1 MSPFGAD
8 FPADKFTRT
17 PISTIK
23 WVLEQV
29 DDREKAEANLR
40 AVTTAQLTQ
49 IVLQVAHGFS
59 GSKKAAPKTSLK
71 EFLPFPD
78 WKPQAESSHTASEPT
93 KFILSQLVS
102 KGEIPLEVYLAL
114 TAER

>member
-1 MSPFGAD
+1 MSPFGGD
-8 FPADKFTRT
+8 FPAEKFTRT
-17 PISTIK
+17 PVSTIK
-23 WVLEQV
+23 WVLDQI
-29 DDREKAEANLR
+29 DDKEKADANIK
-40 AVTTAQLTQ
+40 AVTTAQLAQ

-59 GSKKAAPKTSLK
+59 GSKKAAPKIATK
-71 EFLPFPD
+71 EFLPFPE
-78 WKPQAESSHTASEPT
+78 WKPRGLENQTASEPT